1 MTASETVEI
10 LRKMIGCHFTPPCGE
25 EDICDLCEYHV
36 EEKDEKM
43 ALETAIELIGKEV
56 REE

>member
-10 LRKMIGCHFTPPCGE
+10 LRKMIGCRFAPPCRE
-25 EDICDLCEYHV
+25 EDICNLCEYNV

-43 ALETAIELIGKEV
+43 ALETAIKLIGKGAE
-56 REE
+56 